1 MFELDDIPIKTVQAA
16 SQQGTVGMQLSAHL
30 RQLLVMINGQRT
42 VAQLLALGIKG
53 VTLDSFAE
61 LCQHG
66 SIQNPQSTSTTLPF
80 LASSKRGFSELRFEV
95 IDLFLD
101 VGTRDLAVNPWVD
114 KMENTRS
121 IDELLRAVGD
131 FFNTPT
137 GKKHPELYEKL
148 RKVFA

>member
-101 VGTRDLAVNPWVD
+101 VGTRDLAVNP
-114 KMENTRS
+114 
-121 IDELLRAVGD
+121 
-131 FFNTPT
+131 
-137 GKKHPELYEKL
+137 
-148 RKVFA
+148 